1 MENAPTAVPE
11 PDKHSVLRLF
21 VAVPPTEAVRI
32 AATETMAPLQRLGGV
47 RWVTPERLHL
57 TLKFL
62 GSAPKEK
69 VSEIEEVL
77 REIAN
82 NCLHFAIRLD
92 RIGAFPSVRRPQ
104 TVWLGLSGDIGSLST
119 LADRI
124 EAAVEP
130 CGFARERRPFRPHLT
145 LGRVRSSRGLRD
157 LATELEQRATETSAR
172 IAKVEWRIDE
182 IALIR
187 SELTP
192 TGPVYTELSRFPLAT
207 SSPASEREQE
217 RLTGGQ

>member
-1 MENAPTAVPE
+1 MEPRATVTPE
-11 PDKHSVLRLF
+11 QGNPSALRLF
-21 VAVPPTEAVRI
+21 VAAAAPERIRAAASEATV
-32 AATETMAPLQRLGGV
+32 TLQRLGDV

-62 GSAPKEK
+62 GSVPKEK
-69 VSEIEEVL
+69 VPEIEEVL
-77 REIAN
+77 RGIAN

-92 RIGAFPSVRRPQ
+92 GIGAFPSTRRPQ
-104 TVWLGLSGDIGSLST
+104 TVWLGLGGDTAALST

-130 CGFARERRPFRPHLT
+130 LGFARERRPFRPHLT

-157 LATELEQRATETSAR
+157 LATELEQRATETSAG

-187 SELTP
+187 SDLKP

-207 SSPASEREQE
+207 RWPASNGEQE
-217 RLTGGQ
+217 